1 MLKIL
6 QNNKTILLF
15 RIILGVIFIYAS
27 IDKIIDPASFSD
39 SIDNYH
45 ITPIQI
51 NNLVAILLPWIEL
64 IVGVCL
70 LTGYCLEGAITI
82 VIVLLIWF
90 IFIISQA
97 LFRGIDL
104 DCGCF
109 DLSQKNLNDT
119 NLKIEMY
126 KRIIED
132 FVFLLMVFI
141 INNRKTK

>member
-109 DLSQKNLNDT
+109 DLSQKSENL
-119 NLKIEMY
+119 NLKIEMI

-132 FVFLLMVFI
+132 FVFLMFAI
-141 INNRKTK
+141 IIKYKKTD